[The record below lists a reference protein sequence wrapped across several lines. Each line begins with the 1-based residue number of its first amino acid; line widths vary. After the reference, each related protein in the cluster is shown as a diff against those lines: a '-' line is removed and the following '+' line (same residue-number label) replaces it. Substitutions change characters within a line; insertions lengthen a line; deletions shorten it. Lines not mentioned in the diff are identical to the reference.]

1 MLYLIIGLF
10 ALTAVIGIIILK
22 NWLTAST
29 TSRGV
34 IYAHGIFAAAALVL
48 LLLHVLPHPEGSRR
62 TSLVL
67 FVIAALGGFY
77 MFFQDL
83 RGKFSPIW
91 LAAIHALIAVAG
103 FVFLLL
109 TVI

>member
-48 LLLHVLPHPEGSRR
+48 LLLQVLEKHIKS
-62 TSLVL
+62 
-67 FVIAALGGFY
+67 AQGGNDKKCEACPRASFRVW
-77 MFFQDL
+77 QNL
-83 RGKFSPIW
+83 KE
-91 LAAIHALIAVAG
+91 
-103 FVFLLL
+103 
-109 TVI
+109 